1 MAMVPQCSD
10 DSTDATPAATPL
22 WRHHCLILS
31 STVPAMLAP
40 DARAC
45 ARRLGGSICP
55 GEDLLSIEL
64 EEPLQ
69 HLGLGGGA
77 REHEASAVQVA
88 RAVRADIGRRPA
100 RTLTVSR
107 IGHHHGLPRA
117 GAGAGT
123 TARSTGWATHSPS
136 LRRVPSLSA
145 PSGAMSSRLMPRE
158 KAARLNELPEE
169 LLCPLLVGGACWIAQ
184 RSTKV
189 ADELLDV
196 LRRTQL
202 IAAGSPSQSS
212 GHPYQQGPIEHL
224 SIRSP
229 NAATSLS
236 SRSRTP
242 AHGGSPGGRLTLAHK
257 AWRGMAWHCG
267 ASYDWR
273 AQFRDLVAT
282 ARKVHEEQPLA
293 LRVAVR

>member
-212 GHPYQQGPIEHL
+212 GHPYQQGPIEHWIDPL
-224 SIRSP
+224 TERGDLVIEPFADSGTWGKSWW
-229 NAATSLS
+229 
-236 SRSRTP
+236 P
-242 AHGGSPGGRLTLAHK
+242 AHAGPQG
-257 AWRGMAWHCG
+257 
-267 ASYDWR
+267 
-273 AQFRDLVAT
+273 VA
-282 ARKVHEEQPLA
+282 RHGVA
-293 LRVAVR
+293 LRGEARQGRKTWFPTATVSAPSGTRH